1 MILRWL
7 ALVLLLLRQGAA
19 DQWVTV
25 GAEDFAKGTLKGVE
39 VSPSGK
45 LRLTFFE
52 GANLALKMA
61 ARSETGEIVRSF
73 SVTDGN
79 LATEWDFG
87 GKAQVMGRTIEIDLG
102 SNRLVTGVRILPGS
116 KLGKQYP
123 QFYVKGYRIDVAA
136 ADAPDLWIPVAQNL
150 LNQNRSIDTTLDHTW
165 MELEEGA
172 PKPVVARYVRVT
184 VTREDPPNWVI
195 VGEVEVY
202 GTGFTSAGEY
212 TSLPYELD
220 SEISHANLGT
230 LFWRAEVP
238 AGTRLSW
245 QIIALRQLRAQP
257 DWKSAPLIESEDGSA
272 GIDLRLEERARY
284 VWYRVLF
291 ESVDSRLSP
300 ELEEVVI
307 SFDQSLIATT
317 ARGSVEPRRVAAGEP
332 VSLTYKATIGVRP
345 HDHGVDLLVLNRWGE
360 LEELLI
366 DGTRVPPGGYEIIG
380 DEFSGQRPNL
390 ALRLH
395 PDYRIGGR
403 AEIELRFTTAFL
415 KGAELVTLSLGTL
428 AEGADQ
434 TNFQK
439 VTLQFWNS
447 TLVAVSGAMES
458 VLTPSSV
465 RFVPRIFRPGPGG
478 GTQLHFDLA
487 RVRVPVPVSVA
498 IFDLSGRRV
507 RTLMDDTLLQSGPIL
522 VPFDGYDARGR
533 VLPPGIYL
541 CRIEVS
547 AQRKFTVLR
556 TLGIAY

>member
-1 MILRWL
+1 MILWGL
-7 ALVLLLLRQGAA
+7 ALFAVLVRQGAA
-19 DQWVTV
+19 DQWVTAGV
-25 GAEDFAKGTLKGVE
+25 EDFALGTLEGVE
-39 VSPSGK
+39 VSAAGK

-52 GANLALKMA
+52 GINLALDKA
-61 ARSETGEIVRSF
+61 ARSGSRELIYSA
-73 SVTDGN
+73 SITDGN
-79 LATEWDFG
+79 PNTEWYFDG
-87 GKAQVMGRTIEIDLG
+87 DAQVMGRSMEIDLG
-102 SNRLVTGVRILPGS
+102 SNHLLTGMRIHPGRG
-116 KLGKQYP
+116 LGKQYP
-123 QFYVKGYRIDVAA
+123 QFYIKGYRIDVAA

-150 LNQNRSIDTTLDHTW
+150 LNQNRFIDTTLDSTW
-165 MELEEGA
+165 MEYEEGV
-172 PKPVVARYVRVT
+172 PKPVVGRYVRIT
-184 VTREDPPNWVI
+184 VTRQDPPNWTV

-202 GTGFTSAGEY
+202 GTGFRTTGEY
-212 TSLPYELD
+212 TSPPYELD
-220 SEISHANLGT
+220 SEVSHANLGT
-230 LFWRAEVP
+230 LFWRGEVP
-238 AGTRLSW
+238 SGTRLSW
-245 QIIALRQLRAQP
+245 QLFSSRVLRTQP
-257 DWKSAPLIESEDGSA
+257 SWDRAPLIESTDGSA
-272 GIDLRLEERARY
+272 GIDLRIEERTRY

-307 SFDQSLIATT
+307 TFDQSLIATT
-317 ARGSVEPRRVAAGEP
+317 ARGWVEPRRVVSGEP

-345 HDHGVDLLVLNRWGE
+345 QDHGVDLLFLNRWGE

-380 DEFSGQRPNL
+380 DEFAVQRPNL

-439 VTLQFWNS
+439 VSLQFWDS
-447 TLVAVSGAMES
+447 TLVAVSGTMES
-458 VLTPSSV
+458 VLSPSSV

-498 IFDLSGRRV
+498 IFDLSGRRL
-507 RTLMDDTLLQSGPIL
+507 RTLLDHALLQSGPIV
-522 VPFDGYDARGR
+522 VPFDGYDGGGR

-541 CRIEVS
+541 CRIEVI
-547 AQRKFTVLR
+547 AQRQITVLR